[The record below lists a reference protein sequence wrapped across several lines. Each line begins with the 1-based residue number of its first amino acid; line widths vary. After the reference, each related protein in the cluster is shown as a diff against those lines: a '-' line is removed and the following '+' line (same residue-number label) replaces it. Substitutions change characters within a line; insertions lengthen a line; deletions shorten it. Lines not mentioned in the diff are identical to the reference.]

1 MIEEPLTPPRLDRWT
16 SFRFLLA
23 FSKRPLLAMRRLH
36 DAYGPIVELQYPHS
50 SQKRPQILG
59 YVADAELYR
68 TIIFPIPTLGDRRIS
83 IIGDSNT
90 TRRAGSAWECCA
102 TAVCATLIIAGFSRR
117 R

>member
-68 TIIFPIPTLGDRRIS
+68 TIFSRDRRL
-83 IIGDSNT
+83 
-90 TRRAGSAWECCA
+90 A
-102 TAVCATLIIAGFSRR
+102 TDEFQL
-117 R
+117 